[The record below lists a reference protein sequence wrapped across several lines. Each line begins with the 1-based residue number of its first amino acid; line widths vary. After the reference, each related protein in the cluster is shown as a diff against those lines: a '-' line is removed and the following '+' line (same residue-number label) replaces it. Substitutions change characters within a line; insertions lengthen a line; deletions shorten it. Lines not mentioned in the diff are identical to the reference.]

1 MGDASIGLLI
11 NDEKKFLV
19 SGRVGRYIGD
29 RKEFQDHNTLIL
41 LSMNR
46 PELKSLFR

>member
-1 MGDASIGLLI
+1 MGDASIGLVI
-11 NDEKKFLV
+11 NDEKMFLV
-19 SGRVGRYIGD
+19 SGRVERYIGD